1 MLTSLFYL
9 NIRKLLK
16 DVVECWGSENWCVES
31 EGEKR
36 LSEEDEYMEVQSTR
50 VKVSCQNYSV
60 DSEV

>member
-9 NIRKLLK
+9 SICELLK
-16 DVVECWGSENWCVES
+16 DVVECWSSENWCVES

-36 LSEEDEYMEVQSTR
+36 LSEEDEYMEVQATR
-50 VKVSCQNYSV
+50 VKVSCQNYLV